1 MRKQKIQL
9 VVLLAAFLLFALGFY
24 AAKSISAR
32 EEEKER
38 AKEAGEYT
46 ALSFDADDLVKLEI
60 EREEGNLELDF
71 HEGKWSFVKDIN
83 LEMEELSSENA
94 SEETGT
100 ETKEQNEEEKGYE
113 VNASVAD
120 ELRDTLANLTSQ
132 NEIAAGEDENEYG
145 LDQPSMTIT
154 VTLSGGAEHSVEVGS
169 LNAML
174 QAYYIRVD
182 HSDTLYTMSETDH
195 DLLCKTDTDL
205 AQEVSE
211 ES

>member
-9 VVLLAAFLLFALGFY
+9 VVLLAAFFLFALGFY

-83 LEMEELSSENA
+83 LEMEE
-94 SEETGT
+94 
-100 ETKEQNEEEKGYE
+100 KDEEKKTYE
-113 VNASVAD
+113 VNTSAAD
-120 ELRDTLANLTSQ
+120 EIRDTLANLTSQ
-132 NEIAAGEDENEYG
+132 NEIAAGEDESEYG
-145 LDQPSMTIT
+145 LDKPAMTIT

-169 LNAML
+169 LNSML

-205 AQEVSE
+205 AQKVSE

>member
-9 VVLLAAFLLFALGFY
+9 VVLLAAFLLFTLGFY
-24 AAKSISAR
+24 AAKRISAR
-32 EEEKER
+32 EEEKQR

-71 HEGKWSFVKDIN
+71 HEGKWSFVKDIK
-83 LEMEELSSENA
+83 LEMEE
-94 SEETGT
+94 
-100 ETKEQNEEEKGYE
+100 QDEEEKTYE

-120 ELRDTLANLTSQ
+120 ELRDTLANLTSK
-132 NEIAAGEDENEYG
+132 NEISAGEDESEYG
-145 LDQPSMTIT
+145 LDKPAMTIT
-154 VTLSGGAEHSVEVGS
+154 VTLSDGAEHSVEIGS
-169 LNAML
+169 LNAVI

>member
-46 ALSFDADDLVKLEI
+46 ALSFEADDLVKLEI

-83 LEMEELSSENA
+83 LEME
-94 SEETGT
+94 
-100 ETKEQNEEEKGYE
+100 EQNEEEKGYE

-154 VTLSGGAEHSVEVGS
+154 VTLSDGAEHSVEVGS

>member
-46 ALSFDADDLVKLEI
+46 ALSFDANDLVKLEI
-60 EREEGNLELDF
+60 EREDGNLELDF

-83 LEMEELSSENA
+83 LEME
-94 SEETGT
+94 
-100 ETKEQNEEEKGYE
+100 EQNEEEKGYE

-132 NEIAAGEDENEYG
+132 NEIAAGEDESEYG
-145 LDQPSMTIT
+145 LDKPAMTIT
-154 VTLSGGAEHSVEVGS
+154 VTLSDGAEHSVEVGS
-169 LNAML
+169 LNSML

>member
-38 AKEAGEYT
+38 VKEAGEYT

-60 EREEGNLELDF
+60 EREDGNLELDF

-83 LEMEELSSENA
+83 LEME
-94 SEETGT
+94 
-100 ETKEQNEEEKGYE
+100 EQNEEEKGYE

-154 VTLSGGAEHSVEVGS
+154 VTLLGGAEHSVEVGS

>member
-46 ALSFDADDLVKLEI
+46 ALSFEADDLVKLEI
-60 EREEGNLELDF
+60 EREDGNLELDF

-83 LEMEELSSENA
+83 LEMEE
-94 SEETGT
+94 
-100 ETKEQNEEEKGYE
+100 KDEEKKTYE
-113 VNASVAD
+113 VNTSAAD

-154 VTLSGGAEHSVEVGS
+154 VTLLGGAEHSVEVGS

>member
-9 VVLLAAFLLFALGFY
+9 VILLAAFLLFALGFY

-46 ALSFDADDLVKLEI
+46 ALSFEADDLVKLEI

-83 LEMEELSSENA
+83 LEMEE
-94 SEETGT
+94 
-100 ETKEQNEEEKGYE
+100 KDEEKKTYE
-113 VNASVAD
+113 VNTSAAD
-120 ELRDTLANLTSQ
+120 EIRDTLANLTSQ
-132 NEIAAGEDENEYG
+132 NEIAAGEDESEYG
-145 LDQPSMTIT
+145 LDKPAMTIT
-154 VTLSGGAEHSVEVGS
+154 VTLSDGAEHSVEVGS
-169 LNAML
+169 LNSML

-182 HSDTLYTMSETDH
+182 HYDTLYTMSETDH

>member
-32 EEEKER
+32 EEEKKR

-83 LEMEELSSENA
+83 LEMEE
-94 SEETGT
+94 
-100 ETKEQNEEEKGYE
+100 KDEEKKTYE
-113 VNASVAD
+113 VNTSAAD

-154 VTLSGGAEHSVEVGS
+154 VTLLGGAEHSVEVGS

>member
-38 AKEAGEYT
+38 TKEAGEYT

-71 HEGKWSFVKDIN
+71 QEGKWSFVKDIN
-83 LEMEELSSENA
+83 LEME
-94 SEETGT
+94 
-100 ETKEQNEEEKGYE
+100 EQNEEEKGYE

-132 NEIAAGEDENEYG
+132 NEIAAREDESEYG
-145 LDQPSMTIT
+145 LDKPAMTIT
-154 VTLSGGAEHSVEVGS
+154 VTLSDGAERSVEVGS
-169 LNAML
+169 LNSML

>member
-24 AAKSISAR
+24 AAKRISAR

-71 HEGKWSFVKDIN
+71 HEGKWSFVKDIK
-83 LEMEELSSENA
+83 LEME
-94 SEETGT
+94 
-100 ETKEQNEEEKGYE
+100 EQNEEEKGYG

-132 NEIAAGEDENEYG
+132 NEIAAGEDESEYG
-145 LDQPSMTIT
+145 LDKPAMTIT
-154 VTLSGGAEHSVEVGS
+154 VTLSDGAEHSVEVGS
-169 LNAML
+169 LNSML

-182 HSDTLYTMSETDH
+182 HSDTLYTMSEADH

-211 ES
+211 AS